1 MGTEIEINGIMEE
14 ESVLVTDG
22 TVEADLLCKSGCP
35 PRALSF
41 LYTNR

>member
-1 MGTEIEINGIMEE
+1 MGTEIEINGIMEK

-35 PRALSF
+35 PQCSLLS
-41 LYTNR
+41 LH